1 MRLFYRS
8 TSEDRKTAGD
18 EATYSIQSPQS
29 QEMIAVDFLLSAAQ
43 STPDDPSKEQ

>member
-1 MRLFYRS
+1 MLRLFYRS
-8 TSEDRKTAGD
+8 TSEDRKTAVD
-18 EATYSIQSPQS
+18 EAYSIQSPQS